1 MMKKFRALTLVESII
16 AIFLLAA
23 GFIVVSRC
31 FHSALQISA
40 SVNTRTAAV
49 GVAQKHIELVK
60 AWSRLYH
67 FPRGS
72 KTMDEWDVCSA
83 SYSTDSDDGRFQVAS
98 VVTNPDFY
106 VPCTL
111 FEKAVE
117 SAPANPNPMEP
128 ARVANRKV
136 DVRRQITVVVNWGGN
151 ESVRLTTMIVRP
163 SPVLADVPATVADNG
178 VLDIQDSSL
187 ALQLPYEEGSD
198 AGNGSVRKLVMRSL
212 APGLSTLFAFAGVLG
227 EAGLPFSAPPPN
239 TVVATALVDLPVA
252 PVTLHHDEKVDLS
265 AKLRLGPTR
274 LDSPPRFH
282 WSILGS
288 GTGTLVAER
297 DGMSAKFYHYYEN
310 QGIVG
315 YTDNRTVQIEATA
328 IYAGKIVR
336 ARSQVI
342 TLVP

>member
-1 MMKKFRALTLVESII
+1 MKKNSRALTLVESII
-16 AIFLLAA
+16 SIFLLAA
-23 GFIVVSRC
+23 GFVIVSRC

-40 SVNTRTAAV
+40 NVNTRTAAV
-49 GVAQKHIELVK
+49 GIAQKHIELVK

-67 FPRGS
+67 FPRGT
-72 KTMDEWDVCSA
+72 KTMDEWDVCSTT
-83 SYSTDSDDGRFQVAS
+83 YYPDSEDGRFQVATL
-98 VVTNPDFY
+98 VTNPDFY

-111 FEKAVE
+111 FETAVE
-117 SAPANPNPMEP
+117 SAPVNPNPMEP

-136 DVRRQITVVVNWGGN
+136 DVRRQITVVVNWGGA

-163 SPVLADVPATVADNG
+163 SPFLADVPAAVAENG
-178 VLDIQDSSL
+178 VLKVQESSI
-187 ALQLPYEEGSD
+187 ALQAEEPSEN
-198 AGNGSVRKLVMRSL
+198 AASSVRKLAMRSL

-227 EAGLPFSAPPPN
+227 EAGLPFAAPTPN
-239 TVVATALVDLPVA
+239 AIDPSALVNLPEA
-252 PVTLHHDEKVDLS
+252 PVTLHHDEKVDL
-265 AKLRLGPTR
+265 AVKVQVGTTR

-282 WSILGS
+282 WSVIGS

-297 DGMSAKFYHYYEN
+297 DGRRAKFYHYYEN

-315 YTDNRTVQIEATA
+315 YTDNRTVEIEATA
-328 IYAGKIVR
+328 IYAGKILR

>member
-1 MMKKFRALTLVESII
+1 MKKRSRALTLIESII

-23 GFIVVSRC
+23 GFIIISRC

-49 GVAQKHIELVK
+49 GVAQRNLEMVK

-67 FPRGS
+67 FPRGT
-72 KTMDEWDVCSA
+72 KTMDEWDVCSS
-83 SYSTDSDDGRFQVAS
+83 SYSPDLEDSRFQVAS
-98 VVTNPDFY
+98 LVTNPDFF

-111 FEKAVE
+111 FEQAVGA
-117 SAPANPNPMEP
+117 APVNPNPMEP
-128 ARVANRKV
+128 ARLPNRKV
-136 DVRRQITVVVNWGGN
+136 DVRRQITVIVNWGGN

-163 SPVLADVPATVADNG
+163 SPVLADVPATVADSG
-178 VLDIQDSSL
+178 VLSVQDPSL
-187 ALQLPYEEGSD
+187 ALQVPTEELAD
-198 AGNGSVRKLVMRSL
+198 ASGTSVRRLALRSL
-212 APGLSTLFAFAGVLG
+212 APGLTALFAFAGALG
-227 EAGLPFSAPPPN
+227 EAGLPFSAPAPN

-252 PVTLHHDEKVDLS
+252 PVTLHHDEKVDL
-265 AKLRLGPTR
+265 AVKLQLGATR

-297 DGMSAKFYHYYEN
+297 DGRTAKFYHYYEN

-315 YTDNRTVQIEATA
+315 YTDNRTVQLEATA

-342 TLVP
+342 SLVP